1 MYWIPKNDIIYTSA
15 PLGFQ
20 RNCIKQKDFVQSKR
34 SICYSHKLRSNKLIH
49 NLFFSKVDANNVI
62 ADEINPPYAKLRL

>member
-1 MYWIPKNDIIYTSA
+1 MNDIIYTSA
-15 PLGFQ
+15 PFGFQ
-20 RNCIKQKDFVQSKR
+20 SNCSKQKDILQSKR

>member
-1 MYWIPKNDIIYTSA
+1 MVFKVTAVNKLVFKEMYNLNVPDVTTSNHV
-15 PLGFQ
+15 L
-20 RNCIKQKDFVQSKR
+20 I
-34 SICYSHKLRSNKLIH
+34 NKLIH